1 MTKHMQ
7 AVHLNAYG
15 PVENLEVVQIPAPKA
30 GKGQFRVKVE
40 YAGLRW
46 SDIVARNAFP
56 APRHELPY
64 VAGREAAGVI
74 DQVGEGV
81 TEFSVGE
88 AVAVRMTKGAWAE
101 YAVIDADTPFPIF
114 KIPEGVSSA
123 QALAYPVN
131 MATAYLVVYTW
142 GQVAEGQTVLLHAAA
157 GGVGL
162 CVLQILK
169 RRFKNVKV
177 IGICGSEEKVQLLK
191 ENGCDHVI
199 NRRTQDYVEE
209 VNRICGPKATGREVH
224 GQQGGGVDVILNG
237 VSTVESYGKDMQLV
251 RKRGRWILYGY
262 PHAGE
267 GQPVIDTGPLTYDG
281 VTILYASIYAWWDTP
296 DFIAANEFVADWLA
310 TEELVPPV
318 QVWPMSK
325 VRGAQIAL
333 EAGETAGKV
342 VMKTGE

>member
-1 MTKHMQ
+1 MQMQ
-7 AVHLNAYG
+7 AVHLNGYG
-15 PVENLEVVQIPAPKA
+15 PVENLELVKIPAPQA

-64 VAGREAAGVI
+64 VAGREVAGVI
-74 DQVGEGV
+74 DQVGEGA
-81 TEFSVGE
+81 TEFSVGQ
-88 AVAVRMTKGAWAE
+88 AVVVCVTKGAWAE
-101 YAVIDADTPFPIF
+101 YAVVDADVCPIF
-114 KIPEGVSSA
+114 KIPDGVSHA

-131 MATAYLVVYTW
+131 MSTAYLVVYTW

-169 RRFKNVKV
+169 RRFKNVRV
-177 IGICGSEEKVQLLK
+177 IGICGSEEKMNLLK

-199 NRRTQDYVEE
+199 NRKTQDYVEE
-209 VNRICGPKATGREVH
+209 VNRICGPKATGREAH
-224 GQQGGGVDVILNG
+224 GQQGGGVDVVLNG
-237 VSTVESYGKDMQLV
+237 VSTEESYVKDMQVV
-251 RKRGRWILYGY
+251 RKRGRWVLFGY

-267 GQPVIDTGPLTYDG
+267 GMPVIDTGPITYDG
-281 VTILYASIYAWWDTP
+281 ITILFAAIYAWWDTP
-296 DFIAANEFVADWLA
+296 DFLAAKEFTVNWLA

-318 QVWPMSK
+318 QVWPLSEI
-325 VRGAQIAL
+325 RTAQRAL
-333 EAGETAGKV
+333 ENGETTGKV
-342 VMKTGE
+342 VMKVGE